1 MDIHIDVSSN
11 KDHKFSLYARY
22 VCYELSFGGLT
33 IEISDEQFKQLCDNL
48 RPWIVE
54 QEAPE

>member
-11 KDHKFSLYARY
+11 EDHKFSLYAGY